1 MSPLLVSLFIEDLE
15 LFLQKD
21 TTSGLS
27 IDDTVLILLLLLTI
41 WLLLLNIPKNYKVTS
56 IFFTIILQKTKITV
70 FRKRGRLLPTEHWTY
85 NGSDIVGDFNYL
97 GAVFHYSGNFNVNQ
111 EYLVGKAL
119 KQI

>member
-1 MSPLLVSLFIEDLE
+1 MAIVAKYPEELQSHLNLLHDYC
-15 LFLQKD
+15 
-21 TTSGLS
+21 TTWGLKIS
-27 IDDTVLILLLLLTI
+27 T
-41 WLLLLNIPKNYKVTS
+41 
-56 IFFTIILQKTKITV
+56 QKTKIMV